1 MLICLAQPI
10 FSQCQIEDSC
20 LRAVRRYQYR
30 AYYTLIRSRDPLIQC
45 SIVMGNN
52 VILCLEVRL
61 SNLFGILISDVC
73 PL

>member
-10 FSQCQIEDSC
+10 FSQCKIEDSC

-30 AYYTLIRSRDPLIQC
+30 VYHTLIRSQDPLIKC

-52 VILCLEVRL
+52 VILCLQVRL
-61 SNLFGILISDVC
+61 SNLFGILISDVSSH
-73 PL
+73 